1 MRNFDYLKDIDT
13 FRSLYD
19 YCNAAEINLVYDPEQ
34 STINSRRALERIT
47 RAIYK
52 IEGLEI
58 KERTLV
64 AADLQSEKS
73 NKR

>member
-1 MRNFDYLKDIDT
+1 
-13 FRSLYD
+13 
-19 YCNAAEINLVYDPEQ
+19 VYDPEQ

-64 AADLQSEKS
+64 AADLQSAATKQEDLQSEKN